1 MRNWLSSINAEPGF
15 LSNVF
20 EEISKFP
27 LHLRQCNLVFDSMA
41 IRKQL
46 IWNKSK
52 EKFIGMCEYGNNTTM
67 EDSETPATEVLV
79 FMLVSLT
86 GKFKWPIAYFFINKI
101 SASIQAELI
110 KTALILS
117 QQSGIKVWSITCD
130 GAYVNYSTM
139 NLLGCDLYVD
149 DYSKLKCSFKHP
161 SADYDIYFV
170 PDACHNIKLARNAL
184 GDIKM
189 FSSHSGLIQW
199 QHITN
204 LHLLQNNVNLKLANK
219 FSNAHITYK
228 QNIMKVKLAAQTLSC
243 STAAALEFLKFSEVD
258 GFKECKPTVEFLRAI
273 DEIFDFLNSRNP
285 FAKGFKKPIYL
296 NNINYLRER
305 MENKINYLYSL
316 KIHNNQDLLLCT
328 SKRKTF
334 IIGFATAV
342 KSIFLIAKDILLDET
357 T

>member
-1 MRNWLSSINAEPGF
+1 MAMR
-15 LSNVF
+15 
-20 EEISKFP
+20 K
-27 LHLRQCNLVFDSMA
+27 
-41 IRKQL
+41 L

-52 EKFIGMCEYGNNTTM
+52 KKFIGMCEYGNNTIM

-86 GKFKWPIAYFFINKI
+86 GKWKWPIAYFFINKI
-101 SASIQAELI
+101 STSIQVKLI

-149 DYSKLKCSFKHP
+149 DYSKLK
-161 SADYDIYFV
+161 Y
-170 PDACHNIKLARNAL
+170 
-184 GDIKM
+184 
-189 FSSHSGLIQW
+189 
-199 QHITN
+199 
-204 LHLLQNNVNLKLANK
+204 
-219 FSNAHITYK
+219 
-228 QNIMKVKLAAQTLSC
+228 SC
-243 STAAALEFLKFSEVD
+243 STAAALEFLKFSEVG
-258 GFKECKPTVEFLRAI
+258 GFNKCEPTVEFLRAI

-285 FAKGFKKPIYL
+285 FAKGFKKP

-305 MENKINYLYSL
+305 MENKINYLYS
-316 KIHNNQDLLLCT
+316 NNQDLLLCT

-334 IIGFATAV
+334 ITGFAAAV

-357 T
+357 TSMKYLMTYRLSQDHLELFFAQVRRRNSWNNNPNVTQVTSAIKSLLVKNSISVSLNSNCIAFEPESEIGLPLRWSKNNITKWHNVQWENSNNYVIDDDSDFYN